1 MMQKLRWLFKFVCL
15 GIGHADGKQ
24 SGRVR
29 SWQTGA
35 HTRDCRIAPR
45 RGRSNSMF
53 VRESPCG
60 CSARASSGVCSVL
73 GGDGPVWMHTLCFSC

>member
-1 MMQKLRWLFKFVCL
+1 MMQKLIGLFKFVCL

-53 VRESPCG
+53 VRESLWLQCEG
-60 CSARASSGVCSVL
+60 EQWRLLSAWG
-73 GGDGPVWMHTLCFSC
+73 

>member
-45 RGRSNSMF
+45 RGKQLD
-53 VRESPCG
+53 VRPGEPLWLQCEDSQW
-60 CSARASSGVCSVL
+60 RLL
-73 GGDGPVWMHTLCFSC
+73 GGDGPVWMHALCFSC